1 MYLCEAILM
10 AIIAMLGIYVTYTD
24 LKNGLIKN
32 RALIIAVSC
41 GLIIN
46 AFYFGIY
53 CMDFFVAYLVNLG
66 GMSLF
71 AIALYGFHFWAAGD
85 SKLLICVN
93 FLFPAR
99 LYDSGAFTFAPGIN
113 AIIYI
118 FLIAYLYIV
127 VDSVVSFARK
137 EQFYASKFRKFE
149 EVKKFILNYLVS
161 FLYLRGLGEI
171 LRNLLGNIYYE
182 NQIVFSFI
190 NLFFAMLIYNKGIF
204 KKWYMLLIA
213 LAANVIF
220 VKDLHMHP
228 ISLYSYGILF
238 LALFLRS
245 LLNGYNYREIDT
257 DSVEKGMVLSYA
269 TVMYFMPSRIKG
281 LPEKTYEDMRSRLKQ
296 DEVDAIKRWKNS
308 KYGKEKITIVRK
320 IPFAI
325 FVIVGEMIFF
335 FVRIWR

>member
-10 AIIAMLGIYVTYTD
+10 AVIAMLGVYVTYTD
-24 LKNGLIKN
+24 IKNGLIQNK
-32 RALIIAVSC
+32 ALLC
-41 GLIIN
+41 
-46 AFYFGIY
+46 AF
-53 CMDFFVAYLVNLG
+53 LG
-66 GMSLF
+66 GAITNAVYFSFYCREYIVIYLINLVVTTIL

-99 LYDSGAFTFAPGIN
+99 LYDSDTFTFAPGIN
-113 AIIYI
+113 AVIYI

-127 VDSVVSFARK
+127 IDSIISFIKK
-137 EQFYASKFRKFE
+137 EHFYSSKFRSLN
-149 EVKKFILNYLVS
+149 EVKKFFLNYLVS
-161 FLYLRGLGEI
+161 FLYLRGLGEV
-171 LRNLLGNIYYE
+171 LRNLLENIYYE

-190 NLFFAMLIYNKGIF
+190 NVFLAMFIYNKVIF

-213 LAANVIF
+213 VAANIF
-220 VKDLHMHP
+220 FIKDLYMHP
-228 ISLYSYGILF
+228 IGIYSYCVLL
-238 LALFLRS
+238 LALILRN

-257 DSVEKGMVLSYA
+257 DSVEKGMILSYT

-281 LPEKTYEDMRSRLKQ
+281 LPNKTYEDMRSRLNQ
-296 DEVDAIKRWKNS
+296 DEVDAIKRWKDS
-308 KYGKEKITIVRK
+308 KYGKDKITIVRK

-325 FVIVGEMIFF
+325 FIIVGEIVFS

>member
-1 MYLCEAILM
+1 MYLCEAVLM
-10 AIIAMLGIYVTYTD
+10 AVIAMLGIYVTYTD

-32 RALIIAVSC
+32 KALLIAFSC

-46 AFYFGIY
+46 AVYFGFF
-53 CMDFFVAYLVNLG
+53 CRDFFVTYIVNLVV
-66 GMSLF
+66 MSLL

-99 LYDSGAFTFAPGIN
+99 LYDSGAFSFAPGIN

-127 VDSVVSFARK
+127 VDSVISFVRK
-137 EQFYASKFRKFE
+137 EQFYSSKFRNFGE
-149 EVKKFILNYLVS
+149 IKKFALNYLVS

-182 NQIVFSFI
+182 NQIVFSFV
-190 NLFFAMLIYNKGIF
+190 NVFFAMLIYNKAIF
-204 KKWYMLLIA
+204 KKWYMLSIA
-213 LAANVIF
+213 FVANAIF
-220 VKDLHMHP
+220 IKNLYMQP
-228 ISLYSYGILF
+228 IALYSYGILF

-245 LLNGYNYREIDT
+245 FLNGYNYREIAT
-257 DSVEKGMVLSYA
+257 DSVEKGMVLSYT
-269 TVMYFMPSRIKG
+269 TVMYFVPSRIKG
-281 LPEKTYEDMRSRLKQ
+281 LPEKTYEDMRSRLNQ
-296 DEVDAIKRWKNS
+296 DEVEAIKRWKDS

-325 FVIVGEMIFF
+325 FIIVGEMIFF